1 MPLIFLFALL
11 LSGCSSPAQVVEYQL
26 NAYAL
31 AASRDADSSSWLTG
45 KALESALQS
54 SELKRSLGLSAYGV
68 SHFSQTELIAEGRYR
83 SCLDVSGTQFRAAN
97 GTLLE
102 TSRLNRQLVVVL
114 RQGDL
119 VSDITLSGV
128 PC

>member
-11 LSGCSSPAQVVEYQL
+11 LSGCSSEAEAVESQL

-31 AASRDADSSSWLTG
+31 AASRGLDTSSWLTG
-45 KALESALQS
+45 KALESDLKS
-54 SELKRSLGLSAYGV
+54 FELRQSLGLSAYGV
-68 SHFSQTELIAEGRYR
+68 SHFSQTEVIAKGHYR
-83 SCLDVSGTQFRAAN
+83 SCLDVSGTEFRDSD
-97 GTLLE
+97 GTVLE
-102 TSRLNRQLVVVL
+102 TSRLNRQLVEVL